1 MGTEI
6 TSNLELL
13 NQVIKVMKSVPFVML
28 GLGVT
33 MMFLAFITFFVFIV
47 SKVKIDSRIHSK
59 EKTIQNKII

>member
-28 GLGVT
+28 GFGVT